1 MQGTVKTNEDKS
13 DCVTGKSV
21 CVCVCV
27 GVRGYVCVCVGKE
40 TEHDNIKG
48 IFPHWCLSQC
58 CM

>member
-21 CVCVCV
+21 CVCECV
-27 GVRGYVCVCVGKE
+27 YVWVCVGKE
-40 TEHDNIKG
+40 TEHDNTCIKG

>member
-21 CVCVCV
+21 CVCECV
-27 GVRGYVCVCVGKE
+27 YMWVCVGKE

>member
-21 CVCVCV
+21 CVCECVCV
-27 GVRGYVCVCVGKE
+27 GVCVGKE

>member
-27 GVRGYVCVCVGKE
+27 YVWVCVGKE

>member
-21 CVCVCV
+21 CVCECVCV
-27 GVRGYVCVCVGKE
+27 CVSVWVCVGKE